1 MTAVISYIQN
11 LSFKLV
17 NFIFGKT
24 TIFVVIIGWYL
35 VITGLLFLVKP
46 DKARARLASSGF
58 GIAKL
63 NILLICFF
71 LWGVLAKLSQ
81 SLSGSVQIIVFWGG
95 LVGLGVLFFW
105 ARSAAKKKLAAL
117 AQRLPAK
124 TVIWFAWGQVVV
136 GGLMVYLQRRLW

>member
-1 MTAVISYIQN
+1 MTAIILYIQN

-35 VITGLLFLVKP
+35 VITGLLFLVNP
-46 DKARARLASSGF
+46 DKARAKLASSGF
-58 GIAKL
+58 GIVKL

-71 LWGVLAKLSQ
+71 LWGILTKLSQ
-81 SLSGSVQIIVFWGG
+81 ALSGTLQTIVFFGG
-95 LVGLGVLFFW
+95 LVGLLVLFFW
-105 ARSAAKKKLAAL
+105 ARAVAKKKLTVL
-117 AQRLPAK
+117 ANRLPIEVL
-124 TVIWFAWGQVVV
+124 TWFAWAQVVV